1 MAVFLGLWSG
11 KRRLRR
17 TSPMAMTCRT
27 AANTRQQHLC
37 PSSRPAGFPAGR
49 PATRTPP
56 STIASFGRTPANA
69 QQQPSGSAGGLD
81 VNLARAEF
89 RRRGGFWQ
97 NTTAWIIA

>member
-1 MAVFLGLWSG
+1 MAVCLGLWSG
-11 KRRLRR
+11 NRRLRR

-27 AANTRQQHLC
+27 AANTQQQHLC

-49 PATRTPP
+49 
-56 STIASFGRTPANA
+56 PANA

-89 RRRGGFWQ
+89 RRTGGFWQ